1 MAVAVVVVAIVVV
14 ITVVAIVGLLLLLGF
29 SFGWHI
35 FHGYDLLVVQ
45 GCWLKHPSEAA
56 AQQLQQQ
63 QLKQNKC
70 PVRSGQVTTPPPLL
84 FLSYALPFSWLNCLF
99 ILGWLGS
106 TSWDMNLI
114 YWLSA
119 FHALHSP
126 PPSLSLTQLA
136 SLRISNVLFSFV
148 CFSRYSHTHTRTRTL
163 GRNFLH
169 VLTGTLKLP

>member
-14 ITVVAIVGLLLLLGF
+14 ITVVAIVGLLLLLLLLGF

-84 FLSYALPFSWLNCLF
+84 PLSYALPFSWLNCLF

-126 PPSLSLTQLA
+126 PPPPLSHLLYCPPCA
-136 SLRISNVLFSFV
+136 FRMSYLVLFVFQDTP
-148 CFSRYSHTHTRTRTL
+148 THAYLAEIFCTC
-163 GRNFLH
+163 
-169 VLTGTLKLP
+169 

>member
-1 MAVAVVVVAIVVV
+1 MAVVVAIVVV
-14 ITVVAIVGLLLLLGF
+14 ITVVAIVGLLLLLLGF

-70 PVRSGQVTTPPPLL
+70 PVRSGQVTTPPPVLS
-84 FLSYALPFSWLNCLF
+84 LSYALPFSWLNCLLF

-126 PPSLSLTQLA
+126 PPPPLYWPPCAFRMSYL
-136 SLRISNVLFSFV
+136 VLFVFQDTPTHAH
-148 CFSRYSHTHTRTRTL
+148 SRTHLAEIFCTC
-163 GRNFLH
+163 
-169 VLTGTLKLP
+169 

>member
-1 MAVAVVVVAIVVV
+1 MAVVVALVVA
-14 ITVVAIVGLLLLLGF
+14 ITVVAIVGLLLLLLGF

-84 FLSYALPFSWLNCLF
+84 SLSYALPFSRLNCLLF
-99 ILGWLGS
+99 ILG
-106 TSWDMNLI
+106 
-114 YWLSA
+114 
-119 FHALHSP
+119 
-126 PPSLSLTQLA
+126 
-136 SLRISNVLFSFV
+136 
-148 CFSRYSHTHTRTRTL
+148 
-163 GRNFLH
+163 
-169 VLTGTLKLP
+169 